1 MIDLVS
7 ETQHIDWEKATEL
20 PVMEFLNTLCY
31 RIEKDRHKA
40 DLEKQEIDKAKSR
53 HTKRY

>member
-7 ETQHIDWEKATEL
+7 ETQRINWEKATEL

-31 RIEKDRHKA
+31 RIEKDRHQA
-40 DLEKQEIDKAKSR
+40 DIQKQEIDKAKAKMS
-53 HTKRY
+53 KRY

>member
-20 PVMEFLNTLCY
+20 PVIEFLNTLCY

-53 HTKRY
+53 HTKHY

>member
-7 ETQHIDWEKATEL
+7 ETQRIDWEKATEL

-40 DLEKQEIDKAKSR
+40 DLEKQEIDKARSR